1 MEITAS
7 SFSAYVHITAK
18 KSVYNKK
25 QNSMISAWAWT
36 LLILAGS
43 FQGVLGSSLYE
54 EVAAESNQVT
64 PDSEPPENYPINRPL
79 HLTPYIEMCLYDLA
93 KNLSKVT
100 FFQNFTTAPAYS
112 GYITVDKDTDS
123 NLFFVLIEAETN
135 SDNAPL
141 LLWTQGGPGLSA
153 LFGLFLENGPANFH
167 SPLNI
172 TKRTNTL
179 QKHMSVLYVDVP
191 VGAGFSYT
199 RNGYPQK
206 LEDVVKH
213 EMEFLKQ
220 FLELFREYKGRKLY
234 LAGESYG
241 ARYSVALADHILRN
255 PAEIDVCL
263 AGVIG
268 GNGFLGPIL
277 ETADS
282 SEFLYEVSMLTE
294 EGRANFS
301 AQFQLMKQL
310 LPRARND
317 TDVAKYLLY
326 LLFSTIFTNSPPTL
340 FQNLTMYNDHAS
352 PLHTQR
358 PARLLTC
365 YGFISMSE
373 EFKIAIHAGEN
384 ASFQYNNEDLLT
396 TFASD
401 WLRDIRNMTQHV
413 LEKIRVLFYLG
424 QIDALFPSVQQRAH
438 YAKLNW
444 TRSAEY
450 KQCPRTTW
458 KPEPWKRNLY
468 SGFAAYVKKV
478 TNFTEAVVLGMS
490 HYGAVE
496 KPDEVYYLVTEFVN
510 KSELEPKQC

>member
-1 MEITAS
+1 MSVLYVDLPVGAGF
-7 SFSAYVHITAK
+7 SFTNDTVNGYPTRLEDIVGDVREFLK
-18 KSVYNKK
+18 QFMKVY
-25 QNSMISAWAWT
+25 SEYT
-36 LLILAGS
+36 DRPLYLAGES
-43 FQGVLGSSLYE
+43 YGV
-54 EVAAESNQVT
+54 
-64 PDSEPPENYPINRPL
+64 P
-79 HLTPYIEMCLYDLA
+79 
-93 KNLSKVT
+93 
-100 FFQNFTTAPAYS
+100 PAYS
-112 GYITVDKDTDS
+112 GYITVDKVTDS

-135 SDNAPL
+135 NDNAPL

-153 LFGLFLENGPANFH
+153 LFGLFLENGPVNFH
-167 SPLNI
+167 SPSNI
-172 TKRTNTL
+172 TKRNNTL

-199 RNGYPQK
+199 NNGYPQK
-206 LEDVVKH
+206 LEDIVKH

-220 FLELFREYKGRKLY
+220 FLELFQEYRGRKLY

-241 ARYSVALADHILRN
+241 ARYSVALADHILQN
-255 PAEIDVCL
+255 PAEINVCL

-282 SEFLYEVSMLTE
+282 SEFLYEVSMLTQ

-301 AQFQLMKQL
+301 ARFEIMKEL
-310 LPRARND
+310 LPQARNH
-317 TDVAKYLLY
+317 TGAAKYLLY

-352 PLHTQR
+352 PLLTER

-365 YGFISMSE
+365 YGFLNLSKD
-373 EFKIAIHAGEN
+373 FKVAIHAGEN
-384 ASFQYNNEDLLT
+384 ATFQYNNPILLT

-413 LEKIRVLFYLG
+413 LEKLRVLFYLG
-424 QIDALFPSVQQRAH
+424 QVDALFPSVKQRAH
-438 YAKLNW
+438 YAELNW
-444 TRSAEY
+444 SRSVEY

-458 KPEPWKRNLY
+458 KPKPWKLDPY
-468 SGFAAYVKKV
+468 SGFAGYMKKV
-478 TNFTEAVVLGMS
+478 TNFTEAVLLGMS

-496 KPDEVYYLVTEFVN
+496 KPDEVYYLLKEFVSE
-510 KSELEPKQC
+510 SELEPKQC